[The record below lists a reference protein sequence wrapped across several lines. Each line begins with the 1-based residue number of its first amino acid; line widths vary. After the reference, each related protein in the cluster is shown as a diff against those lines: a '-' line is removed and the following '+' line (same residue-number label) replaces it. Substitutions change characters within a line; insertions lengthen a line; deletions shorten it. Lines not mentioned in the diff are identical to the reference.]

1 MAILAKK
8 SALMISG
15 RVIEETDSFV
25 CFHAT
30 DNKRPTYVQKS
41 DKTQKVFDG
50 DFSMDDVFAWINS
63 VRVKK

>member
-8 SALMISG
+8 SGLMIAG
-15 RVIEETDSFV
+15 RVIEETDNFV

-50 DFSMDDVFAWINS
+50 DFSIDDVFTWVNS
-63 VRVKK
+63 ARAKK